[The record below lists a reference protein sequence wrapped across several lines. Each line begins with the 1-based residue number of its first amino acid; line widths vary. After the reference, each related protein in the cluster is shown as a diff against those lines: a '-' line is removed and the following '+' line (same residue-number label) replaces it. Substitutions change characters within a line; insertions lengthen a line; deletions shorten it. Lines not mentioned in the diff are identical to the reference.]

1 MSSVLDGDTASFAV
15 GDHVV
20 ALYAIG
26 LIRRRV
32 ARGTVG
38 VVAGFS
44 TAYDVEVRFS
54 NGSVELVRPEFLAG
68 CADA

>member
-1 MSSVLDGDTASFAV
+1 MTSMVDGDTAAFSV
-15 GDHVV
+15 GDQVV

-26 LIRRRV
+26 LLRRRV

-44 TAYDVEVRFS
+44 PSYDVEVRFS
-54 NGSVELVRPEFLAG
+54 NGSVELVRPIHLACCG
-68 CADA
+68 

>member
-1 MSSVLDGDTASFAV
+1 MTSMVDRDSAVFSV
-15 GDHVV
+15 GDQVV

-44 TAYDVEVRFS
+44 PTYDVEVRFS
-54 NGSVELVRPEFLAG
+54 NGSVELVRPDYLAG
-68 CADA
+68 CG